1 MKLTIAFITCNR
13 VKEII
18 RAIQSCIY
26 QAPKN
31 VEFVIVDNAS
41 TDSTEEEVRKLL
53 KDKFKL
59 VYYYSK
65 VNLGV
70 SGGRNKAFSLSN
82 GEYVFFLD
90 DDAVIASE
98 NFFNKMINYLDA
110 NSDVVA
116 LSPDIQEPQTKT
128 NLNSET
134 VCKVDGFSTI
144 YSFCG
149 CAHILRRSFFE
160 KFGRLYPDKLEFG
173 SEELYASII
182 AHSNRKKVV
191 EYKEIKVEH
200 YPSKINRCAGDER
213 NFNFIFNP
221 IFIKCYLY
229 PVSVS
234 WSRKYFTIF
243 IKLRMDMQMINGNL
257 LKKNYFQK
265 DMRKNAFIEFP

>member
-1 MKLTIAFITCNR
+1 M
-13 VKEII
+13 
-18 RAIQSCIY
+18 
-26 QAPKN
+26 
-31 VEFVIVDNAS
+31 
-41 TDSTEEEVRKLL
+41 
-53 KDKFKL
+53 
-59 VYYYSK
+59 
-65 VNLGV
+65 
-70 SGGRNKAFSLSN
+70 
-82 GEYVFFLD
+82 D

-213 NFNFIFNP
+213 NFNFIFNQYL
-221 IFIKCYLY
+221 IKCYLY

-234 WSRKYFTIF
+234 WITKIF
-243 IKLRMDMQMINGNL
+243 YYIHKIKNGYANDKWKL
-257 LKKNYFQK
+257 IEKKLFSERYEEKCIYRISIASWWKLFIQYGLKTL
-265 DMRKNAFIEFP
+265 